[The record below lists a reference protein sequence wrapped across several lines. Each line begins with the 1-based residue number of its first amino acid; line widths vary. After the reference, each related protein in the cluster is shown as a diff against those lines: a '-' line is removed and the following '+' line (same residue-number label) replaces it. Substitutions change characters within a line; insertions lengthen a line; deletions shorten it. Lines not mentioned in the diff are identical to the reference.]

1 VIRFLRDLFL
11 KDAMLKLFSL
21 ILAILTWLALS
32 YVHPQSSLA
41 STVSL
46 YSRHVT
52 FSNVEVVVLSSA
64 SDVHD
69 FRVEP
74 KTVEVTVEVDVKALQ
89 GLQSKDVRA
98 LVDLTDLQPGADVR
112 KQIEVSTPVGVRYV
126 KVTPREVRVLSP
138 AQH

>member
-1 VIRFLRDLFL
+1 VIQFLRDLFL

-32 YVHPQSSLA
+32 YVHRESALA
-41 STVSL
+41 SAASL

-74 KTVEVTVEVDVKALQ
+74 KTVEVTVGVDVKALQ
-89 GLQSKDVRA
+89 ALQSKDVRA
-98 LVDLTDLQPGADVR
+98 LVDLR

-138 AQH
+138 AKH

>member
-1 VIRFLRDLFL
+1 VIRFLRDLLL

-32 YVHPQSSLA
+32 YVHRESALA
-41 STVSL
+41 STASL
-46 YSRHVT
+46 YSGHVS
-52 FSNVEVVVLSSA
+52 FLNVEVVVLSSA

-74 KTVEVTVEVDVKALQ
+74 KTVEVTLEGDIKVLQ
-89 GLQSKDVRA
+89 ALQSKDVRA

-112 KQIEVSTPVGVRYV
+112 KQIAVSTPVGVRHV
-126 KVTPREVRVLSP
+126 KVTPREVRVLFP
-138 AQH
+138 AHR